1 MATKSKKIL
10 IIDDDK
16 ILCSMYKTKMEVD
29 NFKVFVTNNGNEG
42 IKLARKKKP
51 DLILLDVIM
60 PQIDGFAVLEE
71 LKKDDKTK
79 NIPVIIL
86 TNLGTDED
94 KEKGEKIGAVDYLV
108 KADLTPTQITE
119 KIKRIL
125 K

>member
-42 IKLARKKKP
+42 VKIALEKKP